1 MAEQAKQPRQHEVNV
16 RDDRSEANKKPLRVS
31 VVITENG
38 ITVLVG
44 DREIEDHKQN
54 GHG

>member
-1 MAEQAKQPRQHEVNV
+1 MAEQAKQSHQHEVNV
-16 RDDRSEANKKPLRVS
+16 RDDRSEKRPLRVS